1 MNFVLKIES
10 MIVKTILCLTEL
22 LGSID
27 LIGTSARNTLK
38 TYHVARKFLEQIDQA
53 STIFVNWTRHFK
65 ILVPWKLNWIT
76 NSRAYNLI

>member
-38 TYHVARKFLEQIDQA
+38 TYHGLTIRYRKVHMI
-53 STIFVNWTRHFK
+53 RPK
-65 ILVPWKLNWIT
+65 
-76 NSRAYNLI
+76 